1 MSRLGNLP
9 VKIPA
14 GVTLEVKDSLVTVK
28 GPKGELKLNKRPEIA
43 VQVEG
48 DEAKFSIAIDT
59 KASSAFWGMTRSLV
73 ANMVEGVTDGF
84 VKNLELIGVGYRVK
98 QESPD
103 AISLTLGFSHPVKI
117 KAPEGVKFEVGENQ
131 TLAIKGID
139 KGLVGLTA
147 AKIRKLRKP
156 EPYKGKGI
164 RYAGETVRRK
174 AGKAAKSAK

>member
-9 VKIPA
+9 VKIPT
-14 GVTLEVKDSLVTVK
+14 GVTLEIKDSLVTVK
-28 GPKGELKLNKRPEIA
+28 GPKGELKLNVRPEIA

-73 ANMVEGVTDGF
+73 SNMVEGVTDGF

-98 QESPD
+98 QEAPD

>member
-9 VKIPA
+9 VKIPT
-14 GVTLEVKDSLVTVK
+14 GVTLEIKDSLVTVK
-28 GPKGELKLNKRPEIA
+28 GPKGELKLNVRPEIA

-73 ANMVEGVTDGF
+73 SNMVEGVTDGF

-98 QESPD
+98 QEAPD

-164 RYAGETVRRK
+164 RYTGETVRRK

>member
-1 MSRLGNLP
+1 MSRLGKLP
-9 VKIPA
+9 IKIPA
-14 GVTLEVKDSLVTVK
+14 GVTFEIKDSSITVK
-28 GPKGELKLNKRPEIA
+28 GPKGELKLNVRPEVA

-48 DEAKFSIAIDT
+48 DEAKVSVAIDT
-59 KASSAFWGMTRSLV
+59 KQSGAFWGMTRSLV

-84 VKNLELIGVGYRVK
+84 NKNLELIGVGYRVK
-98 QESPD
+98 QEAPD
-103 AISLTLGFSHPVKI
+103 TISLTLGFSHPVRI

-131 TLAIKGID
+131 TLTVKGMD
-139 KGLVGLTA
+139 KDLVGLTA

-164 RYAGETVRRK
+164 RYAGEKVRRK